1 MKASNATRQPQ
12 PIGGRQRGAA
22 LIIGLL
28 LLLILTLLAVA
39 GMNTA
44 TLELQMAGNEQY
56 QQRAFEAAET
66 AVEQAID
73 TGSYN
78 TGTPDVH
85 PQTTVPGTNDTWEY
99 VMQFD
104 ADNGETP
111 VPGGG
116 YSLGSGFTAYHFN
129 ITAVGRSERGARAEH
144 VQSVYIIGPSN

>member
-1 MKASNATRQPQ
+1 MRTTYPSRSTRSLPA
-12 PIGGRQRGAA
+12 RQDGAA
-22 LIIGLL
+22 LIIGLVL
-28 LLLILTLLAVA
+28 LVILTLLAVA

-66 AVEQAID
+66 AIEQAIE

-78 TGTPDVH
+78 TNVPDISGT
-85 PQTTVPGTNDTWEY
+85 TTVPGTNDTWEF
-99 VMQFD
+99 VMSFD
-104 ADNGETP
+104 PDTGETP

-144 VQSVYIIGPSN
+144 VQSVYIIGPSS

>member
-1 MKASNATRQPQ
+1 MKAHLIRHRCTRP
-12 PIGGRQRGAA
+12 RQQQGAA
-22 LIIGLL
+22 LIIGLI

-66 AVEQAID
+66 AIEQAIETGTYNTNVPD
-73 TGSYN
+73 IRGPTTVTGSN
-78 TGTPDVH
+78 DQWEFVMSLDPD
-85 PQTTVPGTNDTWEY
+85 T
-99 VMQFD
+99 
-104 ADNGETP
+104 GETP

-129 ITAVGRSERGARAEH
+129 IRAIGRSERGARAEH
-144 VQSVYIIGPSN
+144 VQSVYIIGPST

>member
-1 MKASNATRQPQ
+1 MNTRRSHSLA
-12 PIGGRQRGAA
+12 GARSRQRGAA
-22 LIIGLL
+22 LVIGLI

-66 AVEQAID
+66 AIEQAIE
-73 TGSYN
+73 TGTYN
-78 TGTPDVH
+78 TNVPDVRG
-85 PQTTVPGTNDTWEY
+85 PTTVPGSNDEWEF
-99 VMQFD
+99 VMSFD
-104 ADNGETP
+104 EDTGETP

-129 ITAVGRSERGARAEH
+129 ITAVGRSERGARAQH
-144 VQSVYIIGPSN
+144 VQSVYIIGPST